1 MIKLV
6 VSDVDGTL
14 IKPGETR
21 ISEKTLSLLGEL
33 KEKGV
38 LFAVASGRDYDAIR
52 PLFGKIKNDIIYI
65 TNNGGVVMYQG
76 KVLCKTPIDK
86 MLSVTI
92 MNEMQK
98 KRDCRVLLAG
108 ETGSY
113 VSTYDT
119 DFTRYLAEHGF
130 STENVKDFKEV
141 KEPITKISIYAK
153 YESIVDR
160 WGDKIKI
167 AISGNNWVDL
177 TDEYVNKGNALAVVQ
192 HIFEVTSEDTVT
204 FGDNYN
210 DVEMFERSYYSYAMQ
225 HSPSDI
231 RKCAKHITPDV
242 DSILEDILRM

>member
-1 MIKLV
+1 
-6 VSDVDGTL
+6 
-14 IKPGETR
+14 
-21 ISEKTLSLLGEL
+21 
-33 KEKGV
+33 
-38 LFAVASGRDYDAIR
+38 
-52 PLFGKIKNDIIYI
+52 
-65 TNNGGVVMYQG
+65 
-76 KVLCKTPIDK
+76 

-153 YESIVDR
+153 YGLTEEFYESIVDR

-225 HSPSDI
+225 HSTSDI